1 MCISSC
7 HHCTV
12 SYRILKRSR
21 PKKLVKWINFNFN
34 FYGKYPKQRNFF
46 ELDVCVFTSIVWI
59 FFFKLLARRSSSCH
73 NPFFFFNFFADEN
86 PSFKNIL
93 DQIPSHES
101 LKDLIERIQPFWQ
114 STIVPTIR
122 DGQRVLIVAHGTSLR
137 ALGESQIELWSILF
151 NGLENTY

>member
-1 MCISSC
+1 MSLID
-7 HHCTV
+7 HVIIVT
-12 SYRILKRSR
+12 IL
-21 PKKLVKWINFNFN
+21 
-34 FYGKYPKQRNFF
+34 FYLFF
-46 ELDVCVFTSIVWI
+46 S
-59 FFFKLLARRSSSCH
+59 
-73 NPFFFFNFFADEN
+73 DEN

-137 ALGESQIELWSILF
+137 ALGASQIKSW
-151 NGLENTY
+151 GLYY

>member
-1 MCISSC
+1 M
-7 HHCTV
+7 
-12 SYRILKRSR
+12 
-21 PKKLVKWINFNFN
+21 
-34 FYGKYPKQRNFF
+34 
-46 ELDVCVFTSIVWI
+46 
-59 FFFKLLARRSSSCH
+59 CH
-73 NPFFFFNFFADEN
+73 NPFFKKKFFADEN

>member
-1 MCISSC
+1 MCHYC
-7 HHCTV
+7 HYTF
-12 SYRILKRSR
+12 L
-21 PKKLVKWINFNFN
+21 L
-34 FYGKYPKQRNFF
+34 FF
-46 ELDVCVFTSIVWI
+46 S
-59 FFFKLLARRSSSCH
+59 
-73 NPFFFFNFFADEN
+73 DEN

-151 NGLENTY
+151 NGLENTYYNSKPGFWKCPHLGNAS

>member
-1 MCISSC
+1 MWIAIKKNL
-7 HHCTV
+7 V
-12 SYRILKRSR
+12 GSR
-21 PKKLVKWINFNFN
+21 KMLVDTFRVCFMDFMLIFMENIQNQEKI
-34 FYGKYPKQRNFF
+34 F
-46 ELDVCVFTSIVWI
+46 ELDVCDFTSIVWNFLKNFWHAVHHRVI
-59 FFFKLLARRSSSCH
+59 ILFFK
-73 NPFFFFNFFADEN
+73 FFADEN
-86 PSFKNIL
+86 LSFKNIL

>member
-1 MCISSC
+1 MYVISRVLSEIFLKISGTRAV
-7 HHCTV
+7 HHRV
-12 SYRILKRSR
+12 IIL
-21 PKKLVKWINFNFN
+21 
-34 FYGKYPKQRNFF
+34 
-46 ELDVCVFTSIVWI
+46 
-59 FFFKLLARRSSSCH
+59 FFK
-73 NPFFFFNFFADEN
+73 FFADEN
-86 PSFKNIL
+86 LSFKNIL